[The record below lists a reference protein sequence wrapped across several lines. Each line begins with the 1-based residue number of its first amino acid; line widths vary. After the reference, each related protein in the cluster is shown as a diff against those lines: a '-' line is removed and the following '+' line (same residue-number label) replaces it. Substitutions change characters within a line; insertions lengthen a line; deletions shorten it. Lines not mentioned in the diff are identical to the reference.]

1 MVFGMKIGP
10 KKIEIVLGD
19 LSKEK
24 FGLDNSQWSDLT
36 NNIDV
41 IIHNG
46 AFVHWVYPYSQ
57 LRDANVIG
65 TINVLNMAGEGKAKF
80 FSFVSSTSALD
91 TDYFVNLSDE
101 LLAQGKNGISEAD
114 DLQGSAKGLGN
125 GYGQSKWAAEYIIR
139 RAGER
144 GLKGCITRPG
154 YVTGFSK
161 TGASILMI
169 SY

>member
-1 MVFGMKIGP
+1 MTARNKNLDIKVYAHVRASSKEAGLQRLRQTGITYGIWDENWAE
-10 KKIEIVLGD
+10 KIEIVLGD

-24 FGLDNSQWSDLT
+24 FGLDNSQWLDLT

-101 LLAQGKNGISEAD
+101 LLAQGKMVFPKLTIYKD
-114 DLQGSAKGLGN
+114 
-125 GYGQSKWAAEYIIR
+125 R
-139 RAGER
+139 
-144 GLKGCITRPG
+144 LKG
-154 YVTGFSK
+154 
-161 TGASILMI
+161 
-169 SY
+169 

>member
-1 MVFGMKIGP
+1 M
-10 KKIEIVLGD
+10 LGD

-36 NNIDV
+36 NSIDV

-101 LLAQGKNGISEAD
+101 LLAQGKMVFPKLTIYKD
-114 DLQGSAKGLGN
+114 RL
-125 GYGQSKWAAEYIIR
+125 
-139 RAGER
+139 RAR
-144 GLKGCITRPG
+144 KRIWTIQMGC
-154 YVTGFSK
+154 
-161 TGASILMI
+161 
-169 SY
+169 